1 MPRPSELAPHRALMV
16 QLHEE
21 GKNAPAIRQYLEER
35 YGLNVVDS
43 TWYGY
48 LAKLRE
54 EGVDLVGTPPNGARL
69 SESGPGAPG
78 PVPDAAAVP
87 VNTFIALLNATSGEL
102 TDRFADVIQTL
113 RQLQTD
119 GEARHADISAAVR
132 GVDTAWVQET
142 LNRHTAAF
150 ESMLDGLENTARWR
164 ARLRR
169 TLITGTVTGVL
180 WGLALWAWPLYKTLL
195 F

>member
-21 GKNAPAIRQYLEER
+21 GKSAPAIRQYLEER
-35 YGLNVVDS
+35 HGLNVVDS

-54 EGVDLVGTPPNGARL
+54 EGIDLVGVPSNGARL
-69 SESGPGAPG
+69 SGSDAPE
-78 PVPDAAAVP
+78 PVPDATAVS
-87 VNTFIALLNATSGEL
+87 VDTFIALLNATSGEL
-102 TDRFADVIQTL
+102 TDRFAGVIQAL

-119 GEARHADISAAVR
+119 GEARHAEISTAVR
-132 GVDTAWVQET
+132 GVDMARVQET

-150 ESMLDGLENTARWR
+150 ESMLDSLENTARWR
-164 ARLRR
+164 ARLRM

-180 WGLALWAWPLYKTLL
+180 WGLALWTWPLYKTLL